1 MQNTYDANEKEFQ
14 EKYFELVAAIKES
27 NKHCSKEESRFNQLL
42 LALADEVMRD
52 KKMSEMEHESN

>member
-27 NKHCSKEESRFNQLL
+27 DRNCSKEESQFNQLL
-42 LALADEVMRD
+42 LALVDEVR
-52 KKMSEMEHESN
+52 KERLTTESQL

>member
-27 NKHCSKEESRFNQLL
+27 DRNCSKEESRFNQVL
-42 LALADEVMRD
+42 LALADEVRKERVSGLSD
-52 KKMSEMEHESN
+52 R

>member
-27 NKHCSKEESRFNQLL
+27 DRSCSKEESRFNQLL
-42 LALADEVMRD
+42 LALADEVR
-52 KKMSEMEHESN
+52 KEHIIGFHEGK

>member
-1 MQNTYDANEKEFQ
+1 MQNTYNANEKEFQ

-27 NKHCSKEESRFNQLL
+27 DRNCSKEESRFNQLL

-52 KKMSEMEHESN
+52 KQLANK